1 MGIDFNKLNP
11 EEAQKII
18 SALKDG
24 RINDQEA
31 KKLGLTAQEQEA
43 LNKAFSSGE
52 VQIGDFVLINKG
64 KSKDGKMQYTA
75 TKKAEQEAQQEEPGF
90 LAKAWNKV
98 KKDVSSYAQNFTN
111 AWNNSDGFLETTGAL
126 VGATT
131 KTATDIVK
139 DSAANIE
146 KGVTELT
153 GSETAGQIA
162 SRVMGVGLAAD
173 AVEAVEKFGDWS
185 SDKIRAAAQNYTG
198 TERELLLGFADFV
211 DDMNAADI
219 ALMFAGGA
227 GAAKY
232 AKDLPK
238 ILNLLQKVAVPA
250 AAGVAVVGTLAS
262 CSPEDDAPMNI
273 SQNVAITITQNSSLE
288 EAIQALKEGQ
298 DVTNNLL
305 AQILENSI
313 KQGATLEEI
322 KELVGEN
329 SWILT
334 KLVDSMTENN
344 QLLTDIRNSISTG
357 TEDVLYTAYISG
369 KYQC

>member
-198 TERELLLGFADFV
+198 TERELL
-211 DDMNAADI
+211 
-219 ALMFAGGA
+219 
-227 GAAKY
+227 
-232 AKDLPK
+232 
-238 ILNLLQKVAVPA
+238 
-250 AAGVAVVGTLAS
+250 
-262 CSPEDDAPMNI
+262 
-273 SQNVAITITQNSSLE
+273 
-288 EAIQALKEGQ
+288 
-298 DVTNNLL
+298 
-305 AQILENSI
+305 
-313 KQGATLEEI
+313 
-322 KELVGEN
+322 
-329 SWILT
+329 
-334 KLVDSMTENN
+334 
-344 QLLTDIRNSISTG
+344 
-357 TEDVLYTAYISG
+357 
-369 KYQC
+369 